1 MSPVMLIVVV
11 LLPQIA
17 RPPLISRLP
26 VVRPVGRCA
35 SAPWLPRSVLLGVA
49 LTLGETLRRAS
60 LVIGYA
66 LL

>member
-1 MSPVMLIVVV
+1 MSPVMLVV
-11 LLPQIA
+11 LVL
-17 RPPLISRLP
+17 L
-26 VVRPVGRCA
+26 GRCA